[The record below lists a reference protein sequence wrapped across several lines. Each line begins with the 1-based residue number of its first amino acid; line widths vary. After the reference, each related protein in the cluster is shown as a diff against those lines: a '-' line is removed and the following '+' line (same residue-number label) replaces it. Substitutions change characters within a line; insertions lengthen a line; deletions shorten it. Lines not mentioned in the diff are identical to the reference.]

1 MYVIIQTC
9 IITFVLYV
17 NCTTYFVLQVTIY
30 DIYVVVLLKT
40 MWKRLME
47 IMLMAKLIEIVSSI
61 VVYVCLYTYIY
72 IYILFNYL
80 YTHCQQS
87 IVKVLGVFKT
97 N

>member
-17 NCTTYFVLQVTIY
+17 NRTTYFVLQVTIY

-40 MWKRLME
+40 MWRCLME
-47 IMLMAKLIEIVSSI
+47 IMLMAKLMEIVSSI

-72 IYILFNYL
+72 IYIYYL
-80 YTHCQQS
+80 IIYIHIANNQ
-87 IVKVLGVFKT
+87 
-97 N
+97 

>member
-17 NCTTYFVLQVTIY
+17 NRTTYFALQVTIY

-40 MWKRLME
+40 MWRRLME

-72 IYILFNYL
+72 IYI
-80 YTHCQQS
+80 
-87 IVKVLGVFKT
+87 I
-97 N
+97 

>member
-17 NCTTYFVLQVTIY
+17 NRTTYFALQVTIY

-40 MWKRLME
+40 MWRRLME

-72 IYILFNYL
+72 IYI
-80 YTHCQQS
+80 
-87 IVKVLGVFKT
+87 
-97 N
+97 